1 MKKTIY
7 HVLILHMEKR
17 LSCIIAE
24 NIFMD
29 DRLSKE
35 RRSWNMSRIRGKDT
49 SIEISVR
56 SYLFRNGF
64 RFRKN
69 VSSLPGSPDIVLPK
83 YRTVIFINGCFWH
96 HHEGCRYATVPK
108 SRPEFWMSKFERNV
122 FNDKKQGTSG
132 SSWVECYNSMGV

>member
-1 MKKTIY
+1 
-7 HVLILHMEKR
+7 MEQR

>member
-1 MKKTIY
+1 
-7 HVLILHMEKR
+7 MEQR

-132 SSWVECYNSMGV
+132 SSWVVECYNSMGV

>member
-1 MKKTIY
+1 MPDTI
-7 HVLILHMEKR
+7 
-17 LSCIIAE
+17 
-24 NIFMD
+24 
-29 DRLSKE
+29 SKE
-35 RRSWNMSRIRGKDT
+35 RRSWNKSRIKGKDT
-49 SIEISVR
+49 SPEVSVR

-108 SRPEFWMSKFERNV
+108 SRSEFWMSKFERNV
-122 FNDKKQGTSG
+122 FNDKKNRELLEALGWNVITV
-132 SSWVECYNSMGV
+132 WECSLKRDFSKTMHSLLESLKSFV